1 MNIHWLSVSLA
12 IAIHQEQI
20 SEYGG
25 ANGLRD
31 KGLLES
37 ALVRPQNQ
45 YYYNQVIDI
54 PSLACRYTFSIVK
67 NHPFIDANKRTGFI
81 AGITFLMLNGYQF
94 IASEIE
100 VVNIIQALASGTI
113 NEEELQKWFIIESKP
128 ISNLSST

>member
-1 MNIHWLSVSLA
+1 MNIHWLSVHLVM
-12 IAIHQEQI
+12 AIHQEQI
-20 SEYGG
+20 NEHGG

-45 YYYNQVIDI
+45 YHYNQIIDI
-54 PSLACRYTFSIVK
+54 PSLASSYTFAIVK
-67 NHPFIDANKRTGFI
+67 NHPFIDGNKRTGFI

-94 IASEIE
+94 SASETE

-113 NEEELQKWFIIESKP
+113 TEDTLQNWFITES
-128 ISNLSST
+128 SQLQ